1 MAREEHRLGINCH
14 FYSKNVIENLFAKIF
29 MNSSAYKIY
38 RIRVLS
44 VLYMIYAL
52 EHFQNNLMGIMKM
65 LLPK

>member
-29 MNSSAYKIY
+29 MNSSAYKI
-38 RIRVLS
+38 S